1 MKKNRNL
8 IIIVI
13 LLLIATAAILLSRR
27 SGTLNERTSNFA
39 VKDTATITKIFLADK
54 NNRNILLERQVDGTW
69 ALNETYLAQKSSID
83 QLLETIYH
91 LTPKYPVPQKAHD
104 NVVSRLASRS
114 VKVEVY
120 QNVYRINLFD
130 WIKLFEHEKRTKVFY
145 VGGATADN
153 VGTFMIME
161 GADIPFVVHILGFR
175 GYLAPRF
182 STMEKDWRDHTVF
195 KTKMADI
202 QSVILEMPGEPENSF
217 KVLKED
223 SDLKLIQL
231 KTNQEIESYDTLRL
245 LNFLTSFSDIR
256 YEALLND
263 IEADRKDSIISSQP
277 FIEITLTDMNG
288 NSTHIKTF
296 HRPNVDRQFDE
307 AGKLYVHDLD
317 RAYALING
325 GRDFVMIQ
333 YYVFDKILRPLSF
346 FRTVKCS
353 SFSSLI
359 RMFLMY
365 MFLIL
370 ETSGYSGPRTRFPSL
385 SRSRM
390 ANSLAPSFSKAA
402 SLCFRLR
409 LINR

>member
-8 IIIVI
+8 IIVVI
-13 LLLIATAAILLSRR
+13 ILVIAALALLLSRR
-27 SGTLNERTSNFA
+27 SGTLNERISNFA

-54 NNRNILLERQVDGTW
+54 NNQNILLKRQVDGTW
-69 ALNETYLAQKSSID
+69 ALNDTYLAQKSSVN

-120 QNVYRINLFD
+120 QNVHRINLFD
-130 WIKLFEHEKRTKVFY
+130 RIKLFEHEKLTKVFY

-202 QSVILEMPGEPENSF
+202 QSVELEMPGEPENSF
-217 KVLKED
+217 KVEKEEG
-223 SDLKLIQL
+223 DLKLIRLQN
-231 KTNQEIESYDTLRL
+231 NQEIESYDTLKL

-256 YEALLND
+256 YEALLED
-263 IEADRKDSIISSQP
+263 IDPVRRDSIVSSQP
-277 FIEITLTDMNG
+277 FILLTLTDVEG
-288 NSTHIKTF
+288 NKTQIKTF
-296 HRPNVDRQFDE
+296 HRPNDEGKFDE
-307 AGKLYVHDLD
+307 AGNFYVYDLD
-317 RAYALING
+317 RAYALIND
-325 GRDFVMIQ
+325 GRDFVLIQ
-333 YYVFDKILRPLSF
+333 YFVFDKILRPLSF
-346 FRTVKCS
+346 FIK
-353 SFSSLI
+353 
-359 RMFLMY
+359 
-365 MFLIL
+365 
-370 ETSGYSGPRTRFPSL
+370 E
-385 SRSRM
+385 
-390 ANSLAPSFSKAA
+390 
-402 SLCFRLR
+402 
-409 LINR
+409 